1 MVRTMNTT
9 SGRRLF
15 AASMLGTALVFSAP
29 AAANSYLDAL
39 KAEATSDTRP
49 QNTQTL
55 PRDDGRPTP
64 RTDDQIQMEEWLQQ
78 EFMGSYVFYL
88 KLSDSRKMAVYRAY
102 RAGAPIGELRDKI
115 NELLK
120 Q

>member
-1 MVRTMNTT
+1 MVRMISTT
-9 SGRRLF
+9 PIRHLLL
-15 AASMLGTALVFSAP
+15 ALGLGFGLSTP

-39 KAEATSDTRP
+39 KAEASSDTRP
-49 QNTQTL
+49 PAL
-55 PRDDGRPTP
+55 EPAPRDDGRPTP
-64 RTDDQIQMEEWLQQ
+64 RTDDQVQMEEWLQT
-78 EFMGSYVFYL
+78 EFMGSYVFYQ
-88 KLSDSRKMAVYRAY
+88 KLSDPKKMAIYRAY